1 MKKLLV
7 VLGFW
12 LACLVPS
19 TILAQSFDVASCQA
33 FSHNAAYMFALQ
45 QTNKFATAK
54 DLFDNAFPKDFLVH
68 TDSNVIELMKAF
80 STVVMIDWKQT
91 TPEEIE
97 QKALN
102 FCLGNEGNIEA
113 MTEELKFYAGE
124 KSL

>member
-1 MKKLLV
+1 MKKLLAI
-7 VLGFW
+7 LGFW

-19 TILAQSFDVASCQA
+19 TILAQSFDRASCQA

-45 QTNKFATAK
+45 QTNKFATAE
-54 DLFDNAFPKDFLVH
+54 DLFNKTFPKDFLAH
-68 TDSNVIELMKAF
+68 TDPNVIELMKAF
-80 STVVMIDWKQT
+80 SVVVMIDWKQA
-91 TPEEIE
+91 TPEQAG
-97 QKALN
+97 QKVLS